1 MSAPYSILLVSAN
14 RYKEPYP
21 VYPLGISYLKS
32 YLRQRLPQYKVLVF
46 DCNLGTRDDLS
57 TLIAQEQPRYVGIAF
72 RNADDVNSLRD
83 NNFLTG
89 YRQVVD
95 TVREATQVPL
105 IIGGAGFSIFPQR
118 FMALMEADYG
128 LAGEGEESLA
138 RLIET

>member
-1 MSAPYSILLVSAN
+1 MSTPYSILLVSAN

-46 DCNLGTRDDLS
+46 DCNLGSMEDLS
-57 TLIAQEQPRYVGIAF
+57 ELIVHDQPRYVGISF

-83 NNFLTG
+83 NNVLTG

-95 TVREATQVPL
+95 TVRRATSVPL
-105 IIGGAGFSIFPQR
+105 IIGGAGFSIFPQH
-118 FMALMEADYG
+118 FMDLMEADYG
-128 LAGEGEESLA
+128 LA
-138 RLIET
+138 R